1 MIMRDAQKDTEYQA
15 NRTTDNFDA
24 EPAKPD
30 DKMRR
35 IYDLVENLDVLLKHA
50 DDCNPTQNQF
60 IDALR

>member
-15 NRTTDNFDA
+15 NRKTDNFDV
-24 EPAKPD
+24 EPARSD

-35 IYDLVENLDVLLKHA
+35 IYDLVENLDVLLKQA
-50 DDCNPTQNQF
+50 DDCKPTQNQF